1 MRLLPIKA
9 LSLLLLLLVFIFVS
23 PGKALPASG
32 NVPLDSDVY
41 RQLDLL
47 TAQGLL
53 RSHLSGTRPITWAEA
68 YRLLEEAR
76 ERVKGLQGEGRD
88 VSSAVTR
95 TMKDLERGIFSWFTG
110 TARVGSGPVYAAV
123 HDPGIELQYLEG
135 DPSPIPGIKASQHA
149 LVYNN
154 EGIDPDDGATTTV
167 YAEAEGALGPFYLQL
182 YPRLTTGEDD
192 REVIHRGSLKVGPVA
207 GLTLNMARE
216 SLWWG
221 QGVHGGLYLTN
232 NAAPLTM
239 LHLSTPHPSVL
250 PWVLKYLGPFRFELF
265 WSRLEEDRAVPEP
278 YLIGMRTNFRP
289 VYELEI
295 GMTMMAITGG
305 EGRPDVSFGDLFDIL
320 FGENDTGE
328 DRVNNIAGFD
338 VRLNLPGYQVYFE
351 VGGEDEAG
359 NLPSKDAALVG
370 FYFPGIAGNMDL
382 RLEYADFAFNEE
394 NANAWYHHG
403 TYTDGYT
410 YDGRIIGH
418 HVGGG
423 GRDLFAEVTFS
434 MGEGARGSLGVDLE
448 RRGIYT
454 QPEVEQHTQIMAGW
468 KGDLTLAGV
477 DCRLDL
483 NAAVDRLK
491 NKDYVHG
498 EEDTGYYIST
508 KINLII

>member
-1 MRLLPIKA
+1 MRLVPIKA
-9 LSLLLLLLVFIFVS
+9 LSLLLLLLVFILIS

-53 RSHLSGTRPITWAEA
+53 RTHLAGTRPITWAEA

-76 ERVKGLQGEGRD
+76 ERVKGLQDEGRD
-88 VSSAVTR
+88 ISSEATR
-95 TMKDLERGIFSWFTG
+95 AMEDLERSIYSRLTG
-110 TARVGSGPVYAAV
+110 AARVGSGPVYAAV
-123 HDPGIELQYLEG
+123 HDPGIKLEYLNGE
-135 DPSPIPGIKASQHA
+135 PSPIPGIKASQHA

-154 EGIDPDDGATTTV
+154 EGIDPDEGATATV

-192 REVIHRGSLKVGPVA
+192 REAIHRGSLKIGPLA

-232 NAAPLTM
+232 NAAPLDM
-239 LHLSTPHPSVL
+239 LHLSTPHPTVL
-250 PWVLKYLGPFRFELF
+250 PWILKYLGPFRFELF
-265 WSRLEEDRAVPEP
+265 LSQLEEDRAVPEP
-278 YLIGMRTNFRP
+278 YFIGMRTNFRP
-289 VYELEI
+289 VYGLEI
-295 GMTMMAITGG
+295 GLTMMAMTGG
-305 EGRPDVSFGDLFDIL
+305 EGRPGVSFGDLFDIL
-320 FGENDTGE
+320 FGENDISG
-328 DRVNNIAGFD
+328 DRSNNIAGIDMRF
-338 VRLNLPGYQVYFE
+338 NLPGYQLYLE

-359 NLPSKDAALVG
+359 SLPSKDAALIG
-370 FYFPGIAGNMDL
+370 FYFPGIAGTMDL

-423 GRDLFAEVTFS
+423 GRDLFAEVTFA

-468 KGDLTLAGV
+468 KGELSLAGV
-477 DCRLDL
+477 DTEISFTL
-483 NAAVDRLK
+483 AADRI
-491 NKDYVHG
+491 NNSN
-498 EEDTGYYIST
+498 YISGEKAT
-508 KINLII
+508 NGYAQMKIKTEI